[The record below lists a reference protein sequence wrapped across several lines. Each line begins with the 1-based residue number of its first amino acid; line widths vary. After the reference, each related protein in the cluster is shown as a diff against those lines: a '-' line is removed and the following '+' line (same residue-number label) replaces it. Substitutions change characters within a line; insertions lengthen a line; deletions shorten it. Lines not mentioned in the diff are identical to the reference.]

1 MRPANALCMLIS
13 TAATL
18 ALIVAALA
26 GCSGPQNTNTAWTTV
41 QTSGWHHY
49 GHDVEPYAGPVAFSA
64 LKDGD
69 YTTVEPGT
77 ITDVCAKKGCWMRVQ
92 NDAGQE
98 MFVRFQDYSFFV
110 PRNAMGH
117 RVVMHGTAVKQMMS
131 VEELRHYAEDAG
143 KSEAEI
149 AAITEPQEQ
158 MMFFADSVYIE
169 GEGLDAPHVQ

>member
-1 MRPANALCMLIS
+1 MHLKSVSFIAAVVLSLIALG
-13 TAATL
+13 
-18 ALIVAALA
+18 
-26 GCSGPQNTNTAWTTV
+26 GCGYSQKTTSAWTTA
-41 QTSGWHHY
+41 QADGWHHY
-49 GHDVEPYAGPVAFSA
+49 GHDVKPYAGPVAFGA

-92 NDAGQE
+92 NDAGEE

-110 PRNAMGH
+110 PRNAAGH
-117 RVVMHGTAVKQMMS
+117 RVVMHGTAVKQLMS
-131 VEELRHYAEDAG
+131 VDELRHYAEDAG

-149 AAITEPQEQ
+149 AAITEPEDQ